1 MLCLK
6 AKRMLNLSSVLRAFL
21 LTHLIKFLLFIYIPY
36 LKCYIYLNLQTI
48 IDYSVVFI
56 LINHSSL
63 YFLEGDTLV
72 VILPL
77 YTTSLYLILFKNLR
91 YVWSANFQL

>member
-1 MLCLK
+1 
-6 AKRMLNLSSVLRAFL
+6 MLNLSSVLRAFL

-63 YFLEGDTLV
+63 YFLGGGHIGCDFVPVHHLTLLN
-72 VILPL
+72 I
-77 YTTSLYLILFKNLR
+77 I
-91 YVWSANFQL
+91 